1 MKFSFCLER
10 PRQNETSLFS
20 VSAIL
25 VSLHP
30 LSKTLDGLQIFFY
43 YLAHGEH
50 LVCNVFFK
58 SENVFLIKMTTFT
71 LLYFFSLGG
80 NQREKTS
87 TNDRSGFEL
96 QKVVPRK
103 MTQEIK
109 QVYPDVYQVFK
120 MIYVYF
126 TLIGMSYE
134 SMKNAHL

>member
-1 MKFSFCLER
+1 MKLHYLAYR
-10 PRQNETSLFS
+10 PFWYPYIPFQKHLMVYRF
-20 VSAIL
+20 
-25 VSLHP
+25 
-30 LSKTLDGLQIFFY
+30 FFY
-43 YLAHGEH
+43 YLQHGEH

-109 QVYPDVYQVFK
+109 QVYPDVYQVFT
-120 MIYVYF
+120 MIYV
-126 TLIGMSYE
+126 
-134 SMKNAHL
+134 